1 MLRGEGFRRSSGR
14 ERTWSTL
21 SPRPTRCNVGRRGPA
36 SSTTYWPPSSGMRC
50 PTSPGPVRRK
60 LSGRKRISGNTTWRC
75 SGNVNDAAELRRHCD
90 TQPARS
96 FLAIAAASAH
106 AGAMILTTTPAI
118 DGRPIQTYLGLVTG
132 EAILGANLFR
142 DLFAGIRD
150 VVGGRS
156 AAYEKELA
164 NARETAVREMTERAQ
179 QLGADAIVGID
190 LDYEVLG
197 AQSSML
203 MVNASGTAVK
213 LS

>member
-1 MLRGEGFRRSSGR
+1 ME
-14 ERTWSTL
+14 T
-21 SPRPTRCNVGRRGPA
+21 
-36 SSTTYWPPSSGMRC
+36 
-50 PTSPGPVRRK
+50 
-60 LSGRKRISGNTTWRC
+60 
-75 SGNVNDAAELRRHCD
+75 
-90 TQPARS
+90 PAR
-96 FLAIAAASAH
+96 LQSARRQPH
-106 AGAMILTTTPAI
+106 AGAMILTTTSTV
-118 DGRPIQTYLGLVTG
+118 DGRPVRTYLGLVTG